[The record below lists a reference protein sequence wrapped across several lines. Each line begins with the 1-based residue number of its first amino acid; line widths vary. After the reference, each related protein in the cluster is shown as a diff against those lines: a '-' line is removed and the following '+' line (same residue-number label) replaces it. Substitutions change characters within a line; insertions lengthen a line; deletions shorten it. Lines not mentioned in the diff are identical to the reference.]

1 MYDHARI
8 NPRNNQPIRYR
19 IGINSI
25 NKLFDIHQFFNGD
38 TLKIYGEPFLKTT
51 TDAVV
56 VSGEVVYLYKL
67 DKSGKSALIS
77 NVPALSDSTKRFLGW
92 VPADLLAEVGQNEVY
107 HIDYSRYREFF
118 VVCCQPNVYPIRWH
132 YIMRIFRVRCC
143 SIWMET
149 RQGL

>member
-1 MYDHARI
+1 M
-8 NPRNNQPIRYR
+8 Q
-19 IGINSI
+19 
-25 NKLFDIHQFFNGD
+25 
-38 TLKIYGEPFLKTT
+38 
-51 TDAVV
+51 VV

-107 HIDYSRYREFF
+107 HIDYSRYRDSLLCA
-118 VVCCQPNVYPIRWH
+118 VNLMYPDTLALH
-132 YIMRIFRVRCC
+132 KRIFRVRCC
-143 SIWMET
+143 STWMET

>member
-1 MYDHARI
+1 M
-8 NPRNNQPIRYR
+8 
-19 IGINSI
+19 
-25 NKLFDIHQFFNGD
+25 
-38 TLKIYGEPFLKTT
+38 KTT

-107 HIDYSRYREFF
+107 HIDYSRYRDSLLCA
-118 VVCCQPNVYPIRWH
+118 VNLMYPDTLALHNANIQGTMLFNLDGNPAGSITNGNIRLN
-132 YIMRIFRVRCC
+132 YPCPSGTRTGIRL
-143 SIWMET
+143 SISKAET
-149 RQGL
+149 SWFPMSERWKRKTKT

>member
-67 DKSGKSALIS
+67 DKSRQI
-77 NVPALSDSTKRFLGW
+77 R
-92 VPADLLAEVGQNEVY
+92 
-107 HIDYSRYREFF
+107 IDFQCSRI
-118 VVCCQPNVYPIRWH
+118 IRQ
-132 YIMRIFRVRCC
+132 YQTLFRVGSR
-143 SIWMET
+143 
-149 RQGL
+149 